1 MELSWNY
8 TGQKTNK
15 IGLLH
20 RRIPQIQP
28 NHPSLNP
35 RPLHRLRGSHLLVP
49 GHPNPT
55 ELDQTLRD
63 LRCLRGPVLLRRL
76 HRLRL
81 RTTLHW
87 LRKLQPLVRRLRR
100 TLQIARPVRTPWE
113 TSREST
119 RAGPEEDVLDAQGV
133 VCDRHHGGALLH
145 VDGYSGFLFAFGT
158 S

>member
-1 MELSWNY
+1 MIGSIFFVFNRLVEIVFLIPIIGMLVCGIILELY
-8 TGQKTNK
+8 LKKTNK

-28 NHPSLNP
+28 NHSSLNP

-100 TLQIARPVRTPWE
+100 TLQIPRPVRTPW
-113 TSREST
+113 
-119 RAGPEEDVLDAQGV
+119 
-133 VCDRHHGGALLH
+133 
-145 VDGYSGFLFAFGT
+145 
-158 S
+158 